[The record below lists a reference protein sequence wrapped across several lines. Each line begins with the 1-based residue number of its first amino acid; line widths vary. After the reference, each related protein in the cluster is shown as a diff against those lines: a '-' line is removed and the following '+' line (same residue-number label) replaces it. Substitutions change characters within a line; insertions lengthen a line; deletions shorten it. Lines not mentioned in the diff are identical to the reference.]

1 MLLQNKAYEQLTDN
15 KKIAD
20 KNKTSVDSQLREMKK
35 AARGK
40 IVLIV
45 LVYKKHY

>member
-20 KNKTSVDSQLREMKK
+20 KNKTSVDSQLHEMKK

-45 LVYKKHY
+45 LVRTYH